1 MDLPVGLPKL
11 GYTMFG
17 VQLSTPTSPDP
28 NPLSY
33 GTSVALEGTPY
44 TFRHLA
50 RVTSSN
56 GIRPILSGAE
66 RNCVLVRNTSGS
78 VLLPGQVV
86 TWQSGFRNRRV
97 NAKASAA
104 SYNVAGV
111 VDYYLPSSGVADK
124 DLFWL
129 FRTGPIEVRFDG
141 NATSGNG
148 VVVST
153 TANKEGSAKDKAGT
167 FAGGTDIGFV
177 LAAKTTS
184 DSDPWVEIDLRVLF

>member
-11 GYTMFG
+11 GYTVHG
-17 VQLSTPTSPDP
+17 VQLATPTSPDP
-28 NPLSY
+28 NPGSY
-33 GTSVALEGTPY
+33 GTTVAIEGTPY
-44 TFRHLA
+44 TFKHLA

-66 RNCVLVRNTSGS
+66 RNCVLVRNTSGG

-86 TWQSGFRNRRV
+86 TWESGYRNRRV
-97 NAKASAA
+97 SAKASAA
-104 SYNVAGV
+104 GYTVAGV
-111 VDYYLPSSGVADK
+111 VDYYLPSNGVADK

-141 NATSGNG
+141 NATLNNG

-153 TANKEGSAKDKAGT
+153 TVGKEGSAKDKAGAFT
-167 FAGGTDIGFV
+167 GGTDIGFV

-184 DSDPWVEIDLRVLF
+184 ASDPWVEIDLRILF